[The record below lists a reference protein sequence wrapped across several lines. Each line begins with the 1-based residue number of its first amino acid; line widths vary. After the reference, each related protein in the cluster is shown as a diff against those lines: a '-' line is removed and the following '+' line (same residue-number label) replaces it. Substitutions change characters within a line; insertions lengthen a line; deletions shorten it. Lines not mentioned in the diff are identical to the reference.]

1 MKKLA
6 TSLVALGFVLVN
18 IFIIIVVVVAV
29 ITPAEAVTPVEGV
42 SFGQSKADTQV
53 GAANN
58 TGSIFDN

>member
-1 MKKLA
+1 MKTLA
-6 TSLVALGFVLVN
+6 TSLVALGFVL
-18 IFIIIVVVVAV
+18 IPVAV